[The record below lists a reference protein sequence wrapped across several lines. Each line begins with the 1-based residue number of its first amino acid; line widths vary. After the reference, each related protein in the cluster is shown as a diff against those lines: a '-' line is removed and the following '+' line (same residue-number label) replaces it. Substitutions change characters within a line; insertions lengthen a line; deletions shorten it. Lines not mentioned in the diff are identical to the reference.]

1 MPDGHLV
8 RRGGFNKPEN
18 EQSQTDHKYH
28 VFPPCRP
35 CVSRRDPSWE
45 GPLSGEAWS

>member
-35 CVSRRDPSWE
+35 CVSRRVNRPGNCADSFP
-45 GPLSGEAWS
+45 